1 MTTISTTPNPDLL
14 DPTGKAMSSTQF
26 LDKLRG
32 ALRQDGDFPANAKIV
47 GELRSLANDPRST
60 ANQLT
65 ELILREPTL
74 GARVLHLVNSSFYR
88 RSKPVMTVSQA
99 VIQIGMKALIDLCA
113 GLILLQKFVGPARR
127 GGPFAT
133 CLQQSLVT
141 SLLASSFSKDFSP
154 QRQVTSVDEGG
165 YLAGLLG
172 EIGPLLVAYYFPQ
185 VYDRAIRRAESKDQ
199 SVSQSLHEM
208 IGLSR
213 TELSLEVI
221 TALELPSFYR
231 EVIAAAE
238 KPQPMTKERGLV
250 SEQLAVLRTG
260 NALFAAKT
268 ISESIVTNKGPADLD
283 NQVAR
288 ITRVLGIDP
297 KGIATTV
304 GELPTVFAK
313 HCATIE
319 VALPAIPSFVERYAS
334 GERRAAESKPQPAE
348 DRFNRF
354 IEEIRSAIE
363 AREPP
368 ASIITT
374 VMETCAR
381 GLDFQRIVLLLLSPG
396 KKTLVGR
403 MALGNLPNFDP
414 KTVQRSIDEGLRE
427 ATADAV
433 AFTKGLPIYRG
444 EPLFP
449 DGWPLVAFPVGLG
462 ARSIGVIY
470 ADRIDGA
477 AELSA
482 RDQASIGLLIELL
495 DRALVGRG

>member
-1 MTTISTTPNPDLL
+1 MVNTPPIPNPELL
-14 DPTGKAMSSTQF
+14 DPSGKAMTSAQF

-47 GELRSLANDPRST
+47 GELRTLANDPRTT

-88 RSKPVMTVSQA
+88 RGKPVMTVSQA

-141 SLLASSFSKDFSP
+141 SLLASSFSKTLSP
-154 QRQVTSVDEGG
+154 QRQATSVDEGG
-165 YLAGLLG
+165 YLAGLLA

-185 VYDRAIRRAESKDQ
+185 VYERAIKRAESKAQ

-213 TELSLEVI
+213 TELSVEVI

-231 EVIAAAE
+231 DVIAAAE
-238 KPQPMTKERGLV
+238 KPQPMAKERGLV

-268 ISESIVTNKGPADLD
+268 VSESIVANRGAVDLE

-288 ITRVLGIDP
+288 ITRILGIEP
-297 KGIATTV
+297 KALATTI
-304 GELPTVFAK
+304 GELPVVFAK
-313 HCATIE
+313 HCATVE
-319 VALPAIPSFVERYAS
+319 VTLPAIPDFVERYAT
-334 GERRAAESKPQPAE
+334 ADTVAVAQTPTPTE

-354 IEEIRSAIE
+354 VEEIRSAIE

-374 VMETCAR
+374 VMETCAW
-381 GLDFQRIVLLLLSPG
+381 GLEFQRVVLLLLSPG

-403 MALGNLPNFDP
+403 MALGNIPQFDP
-414 KTVQRSIDEGLRE
+414 KTVQRSIEEGVRSGAPEVL
-427 ATADAV
+427 
-433 AFTKGLPIYRG
+433 AFSKGLPIYRG
-444 EPLFP
+444 EPLLP
-449 DGWPLVAFPVGLG
+449 DGWPMVALPVGLG
-462 ARSIGVIY
+462 ARAIGVIY
-470 ADRIDGA
+470 ADRIDAGS
-477 AELSA
+477 ELSP